1 MQVRVKDPEAASLVN
16 SLIDQLSYLSNV
28 KQINVTS
35 ELKCDDNHVKAEGVL
50 VDVCLNKVINE
61 NLYYEAMAREVVR
74 RVQVMRSKANL
85 DLEER
90 IMVYITG
97 DDEVKKA
104 VERMRDFI
112 ERETRGLVTFSEVGK
127 PLLTMDWDIED
138 KRVRISIGR
147 LTQ

>member
-1 MQVRVKDPEAASLVN
+1 
-16 SLIDQLSYLSNV
+16 
-28 KQINVTS
+28 
-35 ELKCDDNHVKAEGVL
+35 
-50 VDVCLNKVINE
+50 
-61 NLYYEAMAREVVR
+61 VVR

-97 DDEVKKA
+97 DDEVKRA

-138 KRVRISIGR
+138 KRVKISIGR

>member
-1 MQVRVKDPEAASLVN
+1 
-16 SLIDQLSYLSNV
+16 
-28 KQINVTS
+28 
-35 ELKCDDNHVKAEGVL
+35 
-50 VDVCLNKVINE
+50 
-61 NLYYEAMAREVVR
+61 VVR

-104 VERMRDFI
+104 AERMRDFI

-138 KRVRISIGR
+138 KRVKISIGR